1 MATDINLLPCHDP
14 ESPLGGHQ
22 PPCGPARRPMAAGA
36 ADEGDSVQSGFA
48 KRRWASVLAASV
60 VAAGLFGAAAVIA
73 PSTSAAPRRDIN
85 QVRNQV
91 RDLQA
96 RAEAAT
102 ERYNNA
108 AGQLAGVQATLDSL
122 KQKVA
127 REREQLQVV
136 LSAVDDLARAAYT
149 SGGMDTS
156 LQVLLADNPTEF
168 LAQAAALDQVAQSQ
182 AASLRRTQTARLRL
196 AQAEAEVKD
205 KEAIAQKYRD
215 EMAGA
220 KDEANQELDDAE
232 GILAGLEAAER
243 ARIAALDEQDRLAG
257 LAAAAA
263 AQAQISSTGGGG
275 GGGGT
280 GPDSAGGGY
289 SGGGRAAA
297 AVSYALSQVGDRYVA
312 AAAGP
317 DSFDCSGLTLAA
329 WRQAGVSLPHY
340 SYSQFTG
347 TRRISLSDAQPGDL
361 VFFFG
366 GGVHHVGMYIG
377 NGRMVHAANPSS
389 GVQVS
394 EVLGPWYSEHFSGVG
409 RVVG

>member
-1 MATDINLLPCHDP
+1 MLAT
-14 ESPLGGHQ
+14 G
-22 PPCGPARRPMAAGA
+22 
-36 ADEGDSVQSGFA
+36 
-48 KRRWASVLAASV
+48 VLAGQ
-60 VAAGLFGAAAVIA
+60 AA
-73 PSTSAAPRRDIN
+73 SAAPRRDIA
-85 QVRNQV
+85 QV
-91 RDLQA
+91 RDQVRTLQA

-102 ERYNNA
+102 ERYNSA
-108 AGQLAGVQATLDSL
+108 AGQLAGVQATLSSL
-122 KQKVA
+122 KQRVA

-156 LQVLLADNPTEF
+156 LQVLLADNPSEF
-168 LAQAAALDQVAQSQ
+168 LAQAAALDQVSQSQ
-182 AASLRRTQTARLRL
+182 ASSLRRTQTARLRL
-196 AQAEAEVKD
+196 AQSEAAVKD
-205 KEAIAQKYRD
+205 KEAIAQSYRD

-220 KDEANQELDDAE
+220 KQEANDQLDDAE

-243 ARIAALDEQDRLAG
+243 ARLAALDEAERQAG

-263 AQAQISSTGGGG
+263 ASAQLGSSGGGG
-275 GGGGT
+275 GGGGA
-280 GPDSAGGGY
+280 DSAGGGY

-317 DSFDCSGLTLAA
+317 DSFDCSGLTMAA

-340 SYSQFTG
+340 SYSQYSG
-347 TRRISLSDAQPGDL
+347 TRRIPLSEAQPGDL
-361 VFFFG
+361 VFYFG

-377 NGRMVHAANPSS
+377 NGKMVHAANPSS
-389 GVQVS
+389 GVLVTD
-394 EVLGPWYSEHFSGVG
+394 VLGPWYENYFSGVG

>member
-1 MATDINLLPCHDP
+1 
-14 ESPLGGHQ
+14 
-22 PPCGPARRPMAAGA
+22 MAAVASA
-36 ADEGDSVQSGFA
+36 A
-48 KRRWASVLAASV
+48 
-60 VAAGLFGAAAVIA
+60 AAGLFLTGIAAV
-73 PSTSAAPRRDIN
+73 PSAFAAPGRDLT

-91 RDLQA
+91 RTLQA

-108 AGQLAGVQATLDSL
+108 AGQLAGVQNTLDSL

-127 REREQLQVV
+127 RERSQLQVI
-136 LSAVDDLARAAYT
+136 LSSVDDLARAAYT
-149 SGGMDTS
+149 SGGMDAS
-156 LQVLLADNPTEF
+156 LQVLLADNPTQF

-182 AASLRRTQTARLRL
+182 ASSLRRTQTARLRL
-196 AQAEAEVKD
+196 AQAEAAVKD
-205 KEAIAQKYRD
+205 KEAIAKSYRD
-215 EMAGA
+215 QMAGA
-220 KDEANQELDDAE
+220 KSEANQQLDDAE

-243 ARIAALDEQDRLAG
+243 ARIAALDEQERQAAI
-257 LAAAAA
+257 AAAAA
-263 AQAQISSTGGGG
+263 ASAQFSGN
-275 GGGGT
+275 T
-280 GPDSAGGGY
+280 GPSSAGGGV
-289 SGGGRAAA
+289 SISGRAGA

-340 SYSQFTG
+340 SYSQYSG
-347 TRRISLSDAQPGDL
+347 TRRISLSEAQPGDL

-377 NGRMVHAANPSS
+377 NGKMVHAANPSS
-389 GVQVS
+389 GVLIS
-394 EVLGPWYSEHFSGVG
+394 DVLGPWYKDYFSGVG